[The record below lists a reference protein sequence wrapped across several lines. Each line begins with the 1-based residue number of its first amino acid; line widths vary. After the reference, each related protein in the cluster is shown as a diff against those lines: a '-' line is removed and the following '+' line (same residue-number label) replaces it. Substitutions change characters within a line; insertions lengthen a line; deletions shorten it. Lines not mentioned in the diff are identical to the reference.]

1 MVLLGLVRLRDR
13 AYGVP
18 ISREIEQR
26 SGREV
31 ALGSVYAAL
40 QRLEENG
47 LVTSKPGDRR
57 ARRPGQAV
65 FPRDRGRPARRA
77 GNPTRVGEPLARE
90 ASGKPLAAPAP
101 PVPAPRR
108 LTPAACYHRLS
119 PRLSRLRKVPL
130 VDSLRIIG
138 RGSLNWLAERPI
150 VVSFEVTDACTC
162 WCKHCDHGGPR
173 DESRNLKPADFRR
186 YMEALRP
193 CVVQVSGGEPM
204 LRDDVVEIVRQIKGG
219 TTLPYTILVSNWSL
233 MTEEKYVSLAQAGID
248 QFSVSLD
255 FPDERHDDFRVYP
268 GLYRHLEDIVPRL
281 AKLGRDD
288 IVLNSCIT
296 SENVGEIGA
305 IADKAREWGVNLC
318 YSAYSAR
325 RTGCRD
331 YFLETPEQLVELNRQ
346 LDAVEARRDAT
357 NWIVNAPTT
366 LDATRRYFANK
377 GTPGCKA
384 GLRFLVVTADG
395 ALQPCSM
402 QFQRYKLEDRSR
414 MIAEFTR
421 TNTCDEC
428 YVSIRSYL
436 DKSFPQLLREN
447 VSEFLSVK

>member
-1 MVLLGLVRLRDR
+1 
-13 AYGVP
+13 
-18 ISREIEQR
+18 
-26 SGREV
+26 
-31 ALGSVYAAL
+31 
-40 QRLEENG
+40 
-47 LVTSKPGDRR
+47 
-57 ARRPGQAV
+57 
-65 FPRDRGRPARRA
+65 
-77 GNPTRVGEPLARE
+77 
-90 ASGKPLAAPAP
+90 
-101 PVPAPRR
+101 
-108 LTPAACYHRLS
+108 
-119 PRLSRLRKVPL
+119 LRKVPL
-130 VDSLRIIG
+130 LDSLRIIG

-173 DESRNLKPADFRR
+173 DESRNLKPADYRR

-193 CVVQVSGGEPM
+193 CVVQVSGGEPLM
-204 LRDDVVEIVRQIKGG
+204 RDDIVEVVRAIKGG
-219 TTLPYTILVSNWSL
+219 AGVPYTGVPYTILVSNWSL
-233 MTEEKYVSLAQAGID
+233 MTGEKYLALADAGID

-268 GLYRHLEDIVPRL
+268 GLYRHLEDLIPRL

-296 SENVGEIGA
+296 SENVGEISA

-331 YFLETPEQLVELNRQ
+331 YFLETPEQLATLNEH
-346 LDAVEARRDAT
+346 LDRVEARRDST

-366 LDATRRYFANK
+366 LEATRRYFANK
-377 GTPGCKA
+377 GTPGCQA

-402 QFQRYKLEDRSR
+402 QFQRYRLEDRSR

-421 TNTCDEC
+421 HNQCDEC

-447 VSEFLSVK
+447 VSEFLSMK